1 MNYKKYMQDIVVKKL
16 VLCFLACWLVHFIYT
31 HDDFRAAR
39 NALDEDAE
47 IKIKSRLYIGSTEF
61 SDEDAEIAKK
71 WIKTVYPT
79 EIMSDDAVVLG
90 PEISVIINSERYECT
105 IVPFDTNCGLLEV
118 TDKKNG
124 EKYIFGVRHDEQL
137 WKKVHDMIG

>member
-1 MNYKKYMQDIVVKKL
+1 MKIKVIVKN
-16 VLCFLACWLVHFIYT
+16 VLLCLAACWLVHFIYT

-39 NALDEDAE
+39 NALDEIDG
-47 IKIKSRLYIGSTEF
+47 IKVKSRLYMGSAEL
-61 SDEDAEIAKK
+61 SDEDAEIAKE

-90 PEISVIINSERYECT
+90 AEISVIINSERYECA

-118 TDKKNG
+118 TDKKDG

-137 WKKVHDMIG
+137 WKKVRDMIG

>member
-1 MNYKKYMQDIVVKKL
+1 MKIKAIVKNVI
-16 VLCFLACWLVHFIYT
+16 LCLCACWLVHFIYT
-31 HDDFRAAR
+31 HDDFRIAR
-39 NALDEDAE
+39 NALDEIDG
-47 IKIKSRLYIGSTEF
+47 IKVKSRLYMGSAEL
-61 SDEDAEIAKK
+61 SNEDAEIAKE

-105 IVPFDTNCGLLEV
+105 IVPFDTNHGLLEV

-137 WKKVHDMIG
+137 WKKVRDTIG